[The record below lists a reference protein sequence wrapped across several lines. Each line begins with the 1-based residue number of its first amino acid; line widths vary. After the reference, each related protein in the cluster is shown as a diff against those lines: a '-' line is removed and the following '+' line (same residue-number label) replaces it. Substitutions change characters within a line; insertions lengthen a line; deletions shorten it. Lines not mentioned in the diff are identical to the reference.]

1 MPDLPPL
8 FESEPP
14 LLHELYRKLILSDVA
29 TQLPGNP
36 IKGTELP
43 ASLSDDE
50 IRQLVGYASL
60 LSLSPNENRLIRAY
74 EIVTRLIELKGD
86 STPLLVAIADVLL
99 SRIGNFPGR
108 SLLRKR
114 YTTNPNVAP
123 SAPIRLALERM
134 SRETENSVQGVDGQD
149 VVLTNFQYEL
159 FETLDCTASVSV
171 SAPTSAGKSFVMS
184 MDLVRR
190 LKAKQGVCVVYLVPT
205 RALIREV
212 ANKFRTELRAAK
224 MENVPVRTVPFPIE
238 KEKAQQGAV
247 YVLTQERLMSLLHSP
262 LGKPWINTLVVDEA
276 QNIQDGAR
284 GIILQSAVEAAIR
297 RFPLMDVHFASPLI
311 KNPEYLLNLFG
322 RSGGGKPMTEL
333 ISPVSQNLILV
344 SEISRKSNRAKF
356 EVILQNERLD
366 IGTHELGFSFRESP
380 YPQRAALAAAI
391 TQDDES
397 TILFANEPSNTE
409 EQANA
414 MVVRL
419 KSFSPSIDQKLNEFI
434 EFLRDEIHPDYP
446 LIKTL
451 PFRVAFHYGNMPAIV
466 RARVED
472 LFKEGVIKYVCCTST
487 LLQGVNLP
495 ARHIIIENP
504 KQGRGNPMKRRDF
517 LNLAGRAGRLLHE
530 FHGNIW
536 CVRPADWEE
545 QCYQGEK
552 LQEIHSAMSEVM
564 ADGGTAIQ
572 RMLDNEADTKEVDL
586 AEAAFGKLYSDF
598 IAADKNLAESEFKT
612 NENANQLELTAK
624 KCQSISISLP
634 AEVLDANRAI
644 RPDRLQAL
652 YDYLKSQQNITEF
665 LPLHPNETG
674 SNIRMKE
681 IIRVLQKELEGKDD
695 DNKSYKFYAKL
706 ASEWIHNTPLKKII
720 TAHID
725 YIKLK
730 HPSDVDSIS
739 CIIRNLLGN
748 IEKIVHFLLVK
759 QFIAYTSILAHIL
772 RERGEDKA
780 AETIEPFHIYLECG
794 ASDRIALNLISVGFS
809 RVTALAVYNKV
820 SFPSEATPEECLDK
834 LSKTDINSLRI
845 PKLCVREINDIL
857 GR

>member
-1 MPDLPPL
+1 MPHKNFKLHL
-8 FESEPP
+8 AES
-14 LLHELYRKLILSDVA
+14 I
-29 TQLPGNP
+29 
-36 IKGTELP
+36 
-43 ASLSDDE
+43 
-50 IRQLVGYASL
+50 
-60 LSLSPNENRLIRAY
+60 
-74 EIVTRLIELKGD
+74 
-86 STPLLVAIADVLL
+86 VAIADVIL

-114 YTTNPNVAP
+114 YTTNPNTAP
-123 SAPIRLALERM
+123 IAPIRLALERM
-134 SRETENSVQGVDGQD
+134 SRETENSVQGIDGQD
-149 VVLTNFQYEL
+149 IALTNFQFEL

-171 SAPTSAGKSFVMS
+171 SAPTSAGKSFVMG

-190 LKAKQGVCVVYLVPT
+190 LKAKQGTCVVYLVPT

-212 ANKFRTELRAAK
+212 ANKFRKELRTAK

-262 LGKPWINTLVVDEA
+262 QGKPWINTLVVDEA

-322 RSGGGKPMTEL
+322 RSRGGKPIIEL

-344 SEISRKSNRAKF
+344 SEVYRKSNRAKF

-366 IGTHELGFSFRESP
+366 IGVYELDFPLRELIFV
-380 YPQRAALAAAI
+380 QRAALAVAI
-391 TQDDES
+391 THDDES
-397 TILFANEPSNTE
+397 TILFANGATYTE
-409 EQANA
+409 NQANA
-414 MVVRL
+414 MVDQL
-419 KSFSPSIDQKLNEFI
+419 KLKKFVSSNDPKLLEFI
-434 EFLRDEIHPDYP
+434 EFLREEIHPDYP
-446 LIKTL
+446 LIQTL
-451 PFRVAFHYGNMPAIV
+451 PYRVAFHYGKMPAIV

-495 ARHIIIENP
+495 ARHIIIEKP
-504 KQGRGNPMKRRDF
+504 KKGIDKPMQRRDF
-517 LNLAGRAGRLLHE
+517 LNLAGRAGRLLSE
-530 FHGNIW
+530 FHGNVW
-536 CVRPADWEE
+536 CVRPSDWED

-552 LQEIHSAMSEVM
+552 LQEIHSAMGEVM
-564 ADGGTAIQ
+564 ADAGTAIQ

-598 IAADKNLAESEFKT
+598 VVVDRSIAESEFKT
-612 NENANQLELTAK
+612 TENASQLELTAQ
-624 KCQSISISLP
+624 KCQSIPISLP
-634 AEVLDANRAI
+634 AEILDTNRAI

-652 YDYLKSQQNITEF
+652 YDFLREQGNITEF
-665 LPLHPNETG
+665 LPLHPNKIG
-674 SNIRMKE
+674 YYDVMKK
-681 IIRVLQKELEGKDD
+681 IIHVLQ
-695 DNKSYKFYAKL
+695 NKLAGTDVENKTHEFYALL
-706 ASEWIHNTPLKKII
+706 ASKWIHNVVLKQI
-720 TAHID
+720 
-725 YIKLK
+725 L
-730 HPSDVDSIS
+730 SESIQYAQEHS
-739 CIIRNLLGN
+739 QKEISVPNVIRDTLGN
-748 IEKIVHFLLVK
+748 IESIVRFLLVK

-809 RVTALAVYNKV
+809 RVTALAVYDKV
-820 SFPSEATPEECLDK
+820 SFPNEATPEDCLDK
-834 LSKTDINSLRI
+834 LSKTNINNLRI
-845 PKLCVREINDIL
+845 PKLCIREINDIF